1 MHIMLLY
8 RTFII
13 CFALLITSCSTTS
26 SSTTFTSLEE
36 GIYLERV
43 FPELSRTNIVYMEP
57 APGIP
62 DKLFLAVK
70 TGEIIIIDTAT
81 TTVRETEFLDISKK
95 VNSAGNEEGLLG
107 FTFDNQF
114 MDNRF
119 FYVYYSASNPR
130 RSVISRFTAEADNL
144 LKAIP
149 GSEKILLEVEQPYS
163 NHNGGHLQFGLDG
176 FLYIGLGD
184 GGSAGDPLNN
194 GQNPSTLLGSILRV
208 NVHPENADTSYTVP
222 LDNPFANSVEG
233 FRGEIWAYGLR
244 NPWKFSFDSELGT
257 LWAADVGQNKYE
269 EINLIVRGGNYGW
282 NEMEGSSCYNNF
294 WEIIQNEDCPK
305 EEFVQ
310 PIFTYPHDSG
320 NCSVTGGYIY
330 RGSQIEYLRGLYIYA
345 DFCSGRIWALKHDSK
360 GKSVNTLLID
370 SGLPISSFAKDSKN
384 ELYVISY
391 EGSIYRITL
400 IS

>member
-1 MHIMLLY
+1 MPLH

-26 SSTTFTSLEE
+26 SSITTSLPEE
-36 GIYLERV
+36 GIHLEPV
-43 FPELSRTNIVYMEP
+43 FQELSKTNIVYMEP

-62 DKLFLAVK
+62 NKLFLAVK
-70 TGEIIIIDTAT
+70 TGEIVIIDTAT
-81 TTVRETEFLDISKK
+81 TSVPETEFLDISEK
-95 VNSAGNEEGLLG
+95 VNSTGNEEGLLG
-107 FTFDNQF
+107 FTFDNHY

-119 FYVYYSASNPR
+119 FYVYYSASKPR
-130 RSVISRFTAEADNL
+130 RSVISRFTAETDNL

-194 GQNPSTLLGSILRV
+194 GQDLSTLLGSILRI
-208 NVHPENADTSYTVP
+208 NVHTENTQTRYTVP
-222 LDNPFANSVEG
+222 MDNPFANNVEG

-244 NPWKFSFDSELGT
+244 NPWKFSFDTNSGT

-294 WEIIQNEDCPK
+294 WEISQNEDCLK
-305 EEFVQ
+305 EEFVE
-310 PIFTYPHDSG
+310 PIFTYPHDAG

-345 DFCSGRIWALKHDSK
+345 DFCSGRIWALEHDSK
-360 GKSVNTLLID
+360 GNAVNTLLID
-370 SGLPISSFAKDSKN
+370 SNLAISSFAKDSKN

-391 EGSIYRITL
+391 DGAIYRMT
-400 IS
+400 SKS

>member
-1 MHIMLLY
+1 MLLY

-26 SSTTFTSLEE
+26 SSTTFTSIEE

-62 DKLFLAVK
+62 DKLFLAAK
-70 TGEIIIIDTAT
+70 TGQIVIIDTAIT
-81 TTVRETEFLDISKK
+81 GVPETEFLDISGK
-95 VNSAGNEEGLLG
+95 VNSTGNEEGLLG
-107 FTFDNQF
+107 FTFDNHY

-119 FYVYYSASNPR
+119 FYVYYSASKPR
-130 RSVISRFTAEADNL
+130 RSVISRFTAEVDNL

-149 GSEKILLEVEQPYS
+149 GSEKVLLEVEQPYA

-194 GQNPSTLLGSILRV
+194 GQDRQTLLGSILRI
-208 NVHPENADTSYTVP
+208 NVHPENTDTGYTIP
-222 LDNPFANSVEG
+222 IDNPFSNSIEG

-244 NPWKFSFDSELGT
+244 NPWKFAFDKPSGT

-269 EINLIVRGGNYGW
+269 EINLIERGGNYGW

-294 WEIIQNEDCPK
+294 WDISQNEDCLEK
-305 EEFVQ
+305 EFIPPV
-310 PIFTYPHDSG
+310 FTYTHDSG

-330 RGSQIEYLRGLYIYA
+330 RGSKIESLRGLYIYA
-345 DFCSGRIWALKHDSK
+345 DFCSGRIWGLERHSK
-360 GKSVNTLLID
+360 GNVANTLLID
-370 SGLPISSFAKDSKN
+370 SDLTISSFAKDSQS

-391 EGSIYRITL
+391 DGAIYRMTL
-400 IS
+400 TS